1 MFRWLG
7 KGVYTKRLKHSLF
20 FFSLLF
26 NLLFLIFLFFFCLFT
41 ISYFTNMVFIMY
53 VTKKKRRKM
62 WNRRTR
68 EMKRKASDF
77 VNKIRRTGDTI
88 WSNYKEHLLLQSKDF
103 YRNSLGTKK
112 NSRIKLIT
120 FMQINL
126 SEISKAV

>member
-1 MFRWLG
+1 MCNLLHSNYPPRKLLKQSSRTLVKIPVCMFRWLG
-7 KGVYTKRLKHSLF
+7 KGIYTKRLKHSLF

-88 WSNYKEHLLLQSKDF
+88 WSNYKEHLLF
-103 YRNSLGTKK
+103 
-112 NSRIKLIT
+112 
-120 FMQINL
+120 
-126 SEISKAV
+126 

>member
-1 MFRWLG
+1 
-7 KGVYTKRLKHSLF
+7 
-20 FFSLLF
+20 
-26 NLLFLIFLFFFCLFT
+26 
-41 ISYFTNMVFIMY
+41 MY

-88 WSNYKEHLLLQSKDF
+88 WSNYKEHLLFQSKDF

-112 NSRIKLIT
+112 KFQDQIDNFYANQLVRNFQGSLTT
-120 FMQINL
+120 F
-126 SEISKAV
+126 